1 MIKEY
6 IFNNAGITITETQEK
21 AFEDYFNLLTEW
33 NKKFNLTAI
42 TEKNEV
48 YVKHFADSVLGSFAL
63 VQNAVVC
70 DIGSGGGFPSV
81 PLAIIRPDLRFV
93 LLDSVNKKI
102 TFLKEVINCLNLNA
116 EAICAR
122 AEEYEKR
129 DYFDAV
135 VVRAVAS
142 VPTLLE
148 YSAPLL
154 KTGGKAVMY
163 KTPSEDLFVSQ
174 NAQKVLSMS
183 LTENKLFSLPNGDH
197 RAIFVFSK
205 TAPTDKKYP
214 RKANKPRL
222 NPL

>member
-6 IFNNAGITITETQEK
+6 IFDNSSILINEVQEK
-21 AFEDYFNLLTEW
+21 AFEDYFNMLTEW

-42 TEKNEV
+42 TQKDEV
-48 YVKHFADSVLGSFAL
+48 YVKHYADSILGCFAL
-63 VQNAVVC
+63 KQNAVVC

-102 TFLKEVINCLNLNA
+102 TFLHEVINRLNLNA
-116 EAICAR
+116 EAVCAR
-122 AEEYEKR
+122 AEEYGKR

-135 VVRAVAS
+135 VARAVAS
-142 VPTLLE
+142 VPTLME

-154 KTGGKAVMY
+154 KIGGAAVMY
-163 KTPSEDLFVSQ
+163 KTPSEDLSVAQ
-174 NAQKVLSMS
+174 NAQKILSMK
-183 LTENKLFSLPNGDH
+183 LVENRLFSLPNGDS

-205 TAPTDKKYP
+205 TAPTDTKYP
-214 RKANKPRL
+214 RKANKPKL

>member
-6 IFNNAGITITETQEK
+6 IFNNTGIMISQAQEK

-42 TEKNEV
+42 TQKEEV
-48 YVKHFADSVLGSFAL
+48 YVKHFADSITGSFAL
-63 VQNAVVC
+63 KQNAVVC
-70 DIGSGGGFPSV
+70 DIGSGGGFPSI
-81 PLAIIRPDLRFV
+81 PLAIIRPDLKFV

-102 TFLKEVINCLNLNA
+102 TFLKEIISNLNLNA
-116 EAICAR
+116 EAVCVR
-122 AEEYEKR
+122 AEEYVKR
-129 DYFDAV
+129 DFFDAV
-135 VVRAVAS
+135 VVRAVAA

-154 KTGGKAVMY
+154 KLGGVAVMY
-163 KTPSEDLFVSQ
+163 KTPREDISASQ

-183 LTENKLFSLPNGDH
+183 LTENRLFSLPNGDN

-214 RKANKPRL
+214 RKANKPKL